1 MLEERLVI
9 NEISKE
15 QYQKFSQKYTNAIR
29 KLSEELEQNQNMS
42 LNLEKAIE
50 KGLKIAKNINQ
61 MWITAKYL
69 EKKKLQYLI
78 FPDGMVYD
86 KKITQ
91 FEPP

>member
-15 QYQKFSQKYTNAIR
+15 QYQKFSKKYIDAIR
-29 KLSEELEQNQNMS
+29 ELSEELEQKQNMS
-42 LNLEKAIE
+42 SNLEKAID
-50 KGLKIAKNINQ
+50 KGLKIAKNISQ

-86 KKITQ
+86 KKNNTV
-91 FEPP
+91 